1 MGKLCRDCPN
11 CKSAKTGAVS
21 NRYWCGLTGDG
32 YNGKAMGVYP
42 WKNKPHPKC
51 PMRGRSREDGEL
63 HPTMK
68 ERRGKDEGK
77 TCGTCANSVMLIGR
91 KRTVFKCKSWLITCI
106 STTDI
111 RPESPACG
119 SYREEEKHA

>member
-1 MGKLCRDCPN
+1 MERLCRDCPN

-51 PMRGRSREDGEL
+51 P
-63 HPTMK
+63 
-68 ERRGKDEGK
+68 RRG
-77 TCGTCANSVMLIGR
+77 GR
-91 KRTVFKCKSWLITCI
+91 AMKRIFDTMQQDRINELEKRIAEAKIVGF
-106 STTDI
+106 
-111 RPESPACG
+111 RRR
-119 SYREEEKHA
+119 YRDR

>member
-1 MGKLCRDCPN
+1 MWGDGGERMGRLCQDCPN

-51 PMRGRSREDGEL
+51 PGR
-63 HPTMK
+63 
-68 ERRGKDEGK
+68 
-77 TCGTCANSVMLIGR
+77 
-91 KRTVFKCKSWLITCI
+91 
-106 STTDI
+106 
-111 RPESPACG
+111 G
-119 SYREEEKHA
+119 SYEKDSG